1 MAYTKLTAN
10 RADTV
15 TPSDTASIPNVA
27 NPDGINNGC
36 ALYIGGPGN
45 IKVKTAGG
53 DVITFVGVFAG
64 QFFPVNVTQVFATGT
79 TATDII
85 ALW

>member
-10 RADTV
+10 RAALV
-15 TPSDTASIPNVA
+15 TPSDTDLIPNVS

-36 ALYIGGPGN
+36 ALYIGTPGN
-45 IKVKTAGG
+45 VKVQTAGG
-53 DVITFVGVFAG
+53 DILTFVGVFAG
-64 QFFPVNVTQVFATGT
+64 QFFPVNVIQVFQTET
-79 TATDII
+79 TAGEII

>member
-10 RADTV
+10 RAAPV
-15 TPSDTASIPNVA
+15 TPSDTDLIPNIS

-36 ALYIGGPGN
+36 ALYIGSAGSV
-45 IKVKTAGG
+45 KVQTAGG
-53 DVITFVGVFAG
+53 DILTFVGAYAG
-64 QFFPVNVTQVFATGT
+64 QFFPVNVIQVFNTGT
-79 TATDII
+79 TAGDIV

>member
-10 RADTV
+10 RAALV
-15 TPSDTASIPNVA
+15 NPSDTDLIPNIS

-36 ALYIGGPGN
+36 ALYIGTPGN
-45 IKVKTAGG
+45 VRVKTAGG
-53 DVITFVGVFAG
+53 DILTFVGVYSG
-64 QFFPVNVTQVFATGT
+64 QFFPVNVIQVFDTGT
-79 TATDII
+79 TAGEII